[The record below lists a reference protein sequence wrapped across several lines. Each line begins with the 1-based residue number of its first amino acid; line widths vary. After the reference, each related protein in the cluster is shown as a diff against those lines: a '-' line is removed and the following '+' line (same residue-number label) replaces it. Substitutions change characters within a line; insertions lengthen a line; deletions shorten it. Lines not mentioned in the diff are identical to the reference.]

1 MIRLLVSA
9 SILLAVGAPFVAD
22 GFAAGGGATNNTK
35 ALQRCV
41 YLDDKIDHYTQLRR
55 RGGSNT
61 QMASWRKSRSRYE
74 EEFRSARC
82 RQFSHFLRRKNR

>member
-1 MIRLLVSA
+1 MIRPLVSA
-9 SILLAVGAPFVAD
+9 LIVLAVGACFAAD
-22 GFAAGGGATNNTK
+22 GFAAGGGAAINSK

-41 YLDDKIDHYTQLRR
+41 YIDDKIEHYTRLRR
-55 RGGSNT
+55 KGGSNA

-74 EEFRSARC
+74 DEFRSARC

>member
-9 SILLAVGAPFVAD
+9 LILLTVSASFAVD
-22 GFAAGGGATNNTK
+22 GFAAGSGAANNSK
-35 ALQRCV
+35 AFQRCV
-41 YLDDKIDHYTQLRR
+41 YLDDKIEHYTQLRR
-55 RGGSNT
+55 KGGSNA

-74 EEFRSARC
+74 DEFRSARC